1 MKAVA
6 CHRPR
11 ERCPDMASSDV
22 VIIDSGGANI
32 ASLQF
37 ALRRLGTDAT
47 LTANADCIRHA
58 SHVILPGVGAA
69 ADAMQRLTQH
79 KIGEIIPTLTQPVL
93 GICLGM
99 QLLAECSEEND
110 TKCLGVLPGK
120 AERLAGNSSTPV
132 PNMGWCQTQFA
143 DGHALL
149 KNIASGS
156 YFYFLHSYALP
167 VQEYT
172 LATAEHSRAFSAI
185 VSRGNFFATQFHPE
199 RSSAAGS
206 QLLQN
211 FLDLAA

>member
-1 MKAVA
+1 
-6 CHRPR
+6 
-11 ERCPDMASSDV
+11 MASTGV
-22 VIIDSGGANI
+22 VIIDGGGANI

-37 ALRRLGTDAT
+37 ALQRLG
-47 LTANADCIRHA
+47 ADSALSTNPDIIKDA

-69 ADAMQRLTQH
+69 ADAMQRLVQH
-79 KIGEIIPTLTQPVL
+79 RIADLIPSLTQPVL

-110 TKCLGVLPGK
+110 TKCLGVIAGK
-120 AERLAGNSSTPV
+120 AQKLSGESDTPV

-143 DGHALL
+143 DGHPLL
-149 KNIASGS
+149 KNIESGS

-172 LATAEHSRAFSAI
+172 LATAEHAHSFSAI
-185 VSRGNFFATQFHPE
+185 VSKDNFFATQFHPE

-206 QLLQN
+206 RLLRN
-211 FLDLAA
+211 FLDLGT